1 MEVTLT
7 AAAETMGSSTSGLR
21 RIEPGGELV
30 AGLAR
35 QSGTF
40 SLKLDL
46 CVTCCPA
53 ATLLPAG
60 LPGRRRFRDRRTRGD
75 ELYRNARGRVG
86 VRPTGRRGGEERGRE
101 AKEGEERK
109 PSWTRIKIEAENED
123 RIRGLA
129 LLRFRGGKKA
139 TETPLRFVGWHE
151 LSMWSP
157 RGGSAVG

>member
-109 PSWTRIKIEAENED
+109 PSWTRIKKRLKMMTEYE
-123 RIRGLA
+123 GLH
-129 LLRFRGGKKA
+129 FCGFGGAKSHRN
-139 TETPLRFVGWHE
+139 P
-151 LSMWSP
+151 P
-157 RGGSAVG
+157 